1 MLWDTELPR
10 FGARRR
16 AAVITYVVKARIDG
30 RQRWITL
37 GRHGPLTP
45 YQARARARKMLG
57 QIDSGEDPTR
67 ERDGRRGIPIFSE
80 FAERWLL
87 EHIELKRKP
96 ATVTEY
102 RHIIHRTLNPA
113 LGKVRVDR
121 IDRADAIELSRTLA
135 GAPYV
140 ANRTLAV
147 LSSLLSHAER
157 LGYRQPSSNAA
168 RGVER
173 YREHRRKRPLAGKN

>member
-1 MLWDTELPR
+1 MGSRAGKISPRAIAALKPGDMLWDKELPR

-45 YQARARARKMLG
+45 YEARARARKMLG

-80 FAERWLL
+80 FAEDGCAS
-87 EHIELKRKP
+87 I
-96 ATVTEY
+96 
-102 RHIIHRTLNPA
+102 
-113 LGKVRVDR
+113 
-121 IDRADAIELSRTLA
+121 
-135 GAPYV
+135 
-140 ANRTLAV
+140 
-147 LSSLLSHAER
+147 SS
-157 LGYRQPSSNAA
+157 
-168 RGVER
+168 
-173 YREHRRKRPLAGKN
+173 

>member
-1 MLWDTELPR
+1 MRLSSRVTCCGIRSFRGSEHAGGL
-10 FGARRR
+10 
-16 AAVITYVVKARIDG
+16 VITYVVKARIDG

-45 YQARARARKMLG
+45 YEARARARKMLG

-80 FAERWLL
+80 FAERWLR

-96 ATVTEY
+96 ATAAEY
-102 RHIIHRTLNPA
+102 RRIIHRTLNPA
-113 LGKVRVDR
+113 LGRVRVDR
-121 IDRADAIELSRTLA
+121 IDRTDAIDLHASMA

-140 ANRTLAV
+140 FNWFIENFSGNQCCHFGAITTQADSRNSARR
-147 LSSLLSHAER
+147 SSA
-157 LGYRQPSSNAA
+157 
-168 RGVER
+168 
-173 YREHRRKRPLAGKN
+173 